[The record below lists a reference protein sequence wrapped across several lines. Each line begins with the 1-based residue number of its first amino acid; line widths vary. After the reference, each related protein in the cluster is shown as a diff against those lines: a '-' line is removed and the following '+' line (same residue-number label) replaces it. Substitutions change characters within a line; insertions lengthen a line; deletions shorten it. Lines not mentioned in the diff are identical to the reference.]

1 MPTRTNLLA
10 SGTTPGNSST
20 FTVDAGAPAT
30 LHLNGT
36 NACKVQLQRFDGT
49 NYYPVMEVYGP
60 GIVVA
65 GQGTYRVYRDNSP
78 VAFQVDVEK

>member
-10 SGTTPGNSST
+10 SGTTPGNSAT

-36 NACKVQLQRFDGT
+36 PFCKVQLQRFDGT
-49 NYYPVMEVYGP
+49 NYYSVMEVFSP

-65 GQGTYRVYRDNSP
+65 GQGTYRVRREDSP